1 MPEPFSTISKFNP
14 FFYMI
19 DGFRYG
25 FIGQADGSIRI
36 GVAYTL
42 TLAVLLGA
50 VILQIFRTGWRLK
63 S

>member
-1 MPEPFSTISKFNP
+1 MQTISKANP

-25 FIGQADGSIRI
+25 FIGSHDSPLLI
-36 GVAYTL
+36 GGLVIAAINAAL
-42 TLAVLLGA
+42 LAASYLL
-50 VILQIFRTGWRLK
+50 LRSGWRLK